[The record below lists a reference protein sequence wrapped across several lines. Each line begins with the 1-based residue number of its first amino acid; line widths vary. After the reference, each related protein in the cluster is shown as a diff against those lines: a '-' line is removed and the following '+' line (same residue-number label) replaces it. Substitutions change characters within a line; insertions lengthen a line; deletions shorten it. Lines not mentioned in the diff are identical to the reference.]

1 MLVYRPTQLL
11 LKYKGHE
18 VIMRSENHT
27 EDSTKFDKDA
37 LELRILILNAMG
49 DFTSYENP

>member
-18 VIMRSENHT
+18 VVIRSESQT
-27 EDSTKFDKDA
+27 EDATKFERDATELRVLLLDA
-37 LELRILILNAMG
+37 LGAK
-49 DFTSYENP
+49 YEGS